1 MICFFIKTVKECT
14 TKNMLSKSLI
24 WKIWTFSLGAVI
36 YLLNLFCNSTDSAI
50 RELTANLLA
59 KMTTERLI
67 GPVLRI
73 TLSKFL
79 PTLFLDAM
87 KDSPE
92 AAVHMFEG
100 SESLFFLFNNIWLCH
115 LPYNGECHFATFF
128 HLH

>member
-1 MICFFIKTVKECT
+1 M
-14 TKNMLSKSLI
+14 
-24 WKIWTFSLGAVI
+24 I
-36 YLLNLFCNSTDSAI
+36 YLLDLFCNSSDPTI
-50 RELTANLLA
+50 RELTATLLA

-79 PTLFLDAM
+79 PSLFLDAM

-100 SESLFFLFNNIWLCH
+100 FLLLSINI
-115 LPYNGECHFATFF
+115 YFT
-128 HLH
+128 